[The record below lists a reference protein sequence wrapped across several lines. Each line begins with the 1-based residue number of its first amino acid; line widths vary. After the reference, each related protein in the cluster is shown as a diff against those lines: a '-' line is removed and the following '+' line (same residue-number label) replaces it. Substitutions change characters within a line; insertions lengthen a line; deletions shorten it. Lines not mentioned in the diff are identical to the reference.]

1 MVSANS
7 SKKTYIW
14 QLLKWPN
21 FQINYE
27 RLEPL
32 LKRARQSQG
41 MIIGKASAIG
51 LSAIADVHQQLW
63 VDEVIATSA
72 IEGEQLNPDS
82 VRSSVLRK
90 LGMKHQAISDP
101 RSEMIDGLVTVI
113 DDALTHH
120 NEELNHERL
129 YSWHRAIFS
138 NERSIKPI
146 RVGAYRTH
154 PELMQIVS
162 GLYRKEKVHY
172 IAPPSEEVH
181 DQMDQFLS
189 WFELTRPNNKDRKA
203 ESLDGLFR
211 AAIAHLWFESI
222 HPFED
227 GNGRLGRV
235 ILDMALAQ
243 DYPHSM
249 RTYSI
254 SNQIMRNRASYYDA
268 LEQAQSGDL
277 EITHWLIWFLNT
289 FIESCKTSSQL
300 IDDAIAKSQ
309 FWQRH
314 ANRALSERQRKVIQK
329 LIEAGDGGFLGGL
342 TAEKY
347 QKITKVSKAT
357 ATRDLGILKEW
368 DILFTNGEGK
378 ATRYYLKLGQWQHG
392 IDGA

>member
-14 QLLKWPN
+14 QLPKWPN
-21 FQINYE
+21 LQIDHD

-41 MIIGKASAIG
+41 MIIGKASAID
-51 LSAIADVHQQLW
+51 LTAIADVHQQLW

-101 RSEMIDGLVTVI
+101 RSEMIDGLVTVM
-113 DDALTHH
+113 DDALTHYD
-120 NEELNHERL
+120 EELNHERL
-129 YSWHRAIFS
+129 CSWHRAIFS

-172 IAPPSEEVH
+172 VAPPSEEVH

-189 WFELTRPNNKDRKA
+189 WFELTRPNIKGRKA
-203 ESLDGLFR
+203 ESLDGLSR

-243 DYPHSM
+243 DYPHAM

-254 SNQIMRNRASYYDA
+254 SNQMMRNRASYYDA

-342 TAEKY
+342 SAEKY

-368 DILFTNGEGK
+368 DILFTKGEGK
-378 ATRYYLKLGQWQHG
+378 ATRYYLKLGQWLHG
-392 IDGA
+392 LDDA

>member
-1 MVSANS
+1 M
-7 SKKTYIW
+7 
-14 QLLKWPN
+14 
-21 FQINYE
+21 
-27 RLEPL
+27 
-32 LKRARQSQG
+32 
-41 MIIGKASAIG
+41 
-51 LSAIADVHQQLW
+51 
-63 VDEVIATSA
+63 
-72 IEGEQLNPDS
+72 
-82 VRSSVLRK
+82 
-90 LGMKHQAISDP
+90 
-101 RSEMIDGLVTVI
+101 
-113 DDALTHH
+113 
-120 NEELNHERL
+120 
-129 YSWHRAIFS
+129 
-138 NERSIKPI
+138 
-146 RVGAYRTH
+146 RVGGYRTH
-154 PELMQIVS
+154 ADLMQIVS

-172 IAPPSEEVH
+172 VAPPSEVVH
-181 DQMDQFLS
+181 DEMNQFLT
-189 WFELTRPNNKDRKA
+189 WFELTRPNIKGRKA
-203 ESLDGLFR
+203 ESLDGLCR

-249 RTYSI
+249 RIYSI

-342 TAEKY
+342 TSEKY

-368 DILFTNGEGK
+368 GFCLRVGK
-378 ATRYYLKLGQWQHG
+378 VKLRATT
-392 IDGA
+392 

>member
-1 MVSANS
+1 MVDAYS

-14 QLLKWPN
+14 QLPGWPN
-21 FQINYE
+21 FQIDHD
-27 RLEPL
+27 RLESL
-32 LKRARQSQG
+32 ITSARQVQG

-51 LSAIADVHQQLW
+51 LTAIADVHQQLW
-63 VDEVIATSA
+63 IDEVIATSA

-90 LGMKHQAISDP
+90 LGMKYQVIYDP
-101 RSEMIDGLVTVI
+101 RSEMIDGLVAI
-113 DDALTHH
+113 MDDALTHH
-120 NEELNHERL
+120 DEELNHERL
-129 YSWHRAIFS
+129 CSWHRAIFS
-138 NERSIKPI
+138 KDRSIKAM
-146 RVGAYRTH
+146 RVGGYRTH
-154 PELMQIVS
+154 AELMQIVS
-162 GLYRKEKVHY
+162 GLYRREKVHY
-172 IAPPSEEVH
+172 VAPPSEEMH
-181 DQMDQFLS
+181 DQMDQFLN
-189 WFELTRPNNKDRKA
+189 WFEVTRPNIKGHKA
-203 ESLDGLFR
+203 ESLDGICR

-249 RTYSI
+249 RIYSI
-254 SNQIMRNRASYYDA
+254 SNQIMRNRSSYYDA
-268 LEQAQSGDL
+268 LEKAQSGDL
-277 EITHWLIWFLNT
+277 EITNWLIWFLNT
-289 FIESCKTSSQL
+289 FIESCKTSSRF

-314 ANRALSERQRKVIQK
+314 ANRGLSERHRKVIQK

-342 TAEKY
+342 TTEKY

-368 DILFTNGEGK
+368 DILFTSGEGK
-378 ATRYYLKLGQWQHG
+378 ATRYYLRLGNWQHG
-392 IDGA
+392 LDKT